1 MKAPLT
7 TYLKDYRPPSYA
19 ITRTNLT
26 IAIYEKYTEVKG
38 NLTIRRQ
45 PGSRDKVAPLVLN
58 GLNLELVSISLDG
71 ITVPF
76 SAVTISHDTLTIP
89 SVPEAFE
96 LETIVHIN
104 PKENTLL
111 EGLYASKD
119 GLFTQCEAEGF
130 RRITYFLD
138 RPDVMS
144 LYTTTIIADKEQYPV
159 LLSNG
164 NLDASGTLD
173 NGTHWARW
181 IDPFPKPSYL
191 FAMVAGKLDRCL
203 LYTSPSPRD

>member
-71 ITVPF
+71 ITVHF
-76 SAVTISHDTLTIP
+76 
-89 SVPEAFE
+89 
-96 LETIVHIN
+96 
-104 PKENTLL
+104 
-111 EGLYASKD
+111 
-119 GLFTQCEAEGF
+119 
-130 RRITYFLD
+130 
-138 RPDVMS
+138 
-144 LYTTTIIADKEQYPV
+144 
-159 LLSNG
+159 
-164 NLDASGTLD
+164 
-173 NGTHWARW
+173 
-181 IDPFPKPSYL
+181 
-191 FAMVAGKLDRCL
+191 
-203 LYTSPSPRD
+203 